1 MCVQVAG
8 YGCYMRSAGR
18 GGRACAAVGCGV
30 FAMAG
35 VSGSGFSGASGNFA
49 LGAIGT
55 LIDKVVFKEDHI
67 LLGANYSLHLIKIGF
82 AFGLAAIGL
91 CLTFFSLVTAARFAA
106 LLVELIE
113 FCALRVGDIQ
123 SVERIE
129 SAGSVCGFA
138 CRSAVFSTGCGGASC
153 GLASV
158 LGEASLHSALCG
170 GLILSHGR
178 EG

>member
-18 GGRACAAVGCGV
+18 GGGACAAVGCGV

-67 LLGANYSLHLIKIGF
+67 LLGANDSLHLIKIGF

-91 CLTFFSLVTAARFAA
+91 CLTFFSLVAAARFAA